1 MHGLGERARRGGLYT
16 EGPDGPGPC
25 RERGFEESY
34 DPPAMRPI
42 PDGYR
47 ALAEALLVVAILVAI
62 GVAGYM
68 AIEGWNAFDALYMT
82 VITLTSVGYLEV
94 HPLSAAGRSF
104 TMGLLLTGVFSLFYA
119 ATSAIRSIVGG
130 ELTGQFSRHRMEKKL
145 QSLSNHIIVCGYG
158 RMGRLVAQEF
168 SQQKIPFV
176 VIERSPE
183 LLGDFESEAGV
194 ALTGDATH
202 DETLRRAGIDRAR
215 TLVTLAASD
224 ADNLFITMSARLM
237 SDRVFIVARAEDEA
251 AEKKLLRAGASR
263 VVSPYV
269 IGGQRV
275 AQAVLRPSVVDF
287 IELATR
293 SDYMALQIDETAIR
307 PESPLCGK
315 PLKETGLRLELG
327 LIVVAIKRGEG
338 RMLFNPAPDAPIMPG
353 DILITLG
360 PKEQQDRLRAL
371 AG

>member
-1 MHGLGERARRGGLYT
+1 MMKVDMAHVERPSLLKAV
-16 EGPDGPGPC
+16 P
-25 RERGFEESY
+25 S
-34 DPPAMRPI
+34 
-42 PDGYR
+42 GYR
-47 ALAEALLVVAILVAI
+47 VVTEALLVVFILVMGGA
-62 GVAGYM
+62 VGYM
-68 AIEGWNAFDALYMT
+68 WVEKWSFFDSLYMS

-94 HPLSAAGRSF
+94 HPLSTEGRAF

-119 ATSAIRSIVGG
+119 AQSAIRAIVGG
-130 ELTGQFSRHRMEKKL
+130 ELTGELDRSRMEKKL
-145 QSLSNHIIVCGYG
+145 LTLTDHVIICGFG

-168 SQQKIPFV
+168 SLQKIPFV
-176 VIERSPE
+176 IIERNGD
-183 LLGDFESEAGV
+183 LLADFSAEHGV

-237 SDRVFIVARAEDEA
+237 SDRIFIVARAEDEG
-251 AEKKLLRAGASR
+251 AERKLTRAGANR
-263 VVSPYV
+263 VISPYV

-293 SDYMALQIDETAIR
+293 SDYMALQIEETVVHKTSA
-307 PESPLCGK
+307 LCGQ
-315 PLKETGLRLELG
+315 PLRDTGLRHDLG
-327 LIVVAIKRGEG
+327 LIVVAIKRPDG
-338 RMLFNPAPDAPIMPG
+338 RMVFNPAPEAVIVEG

-360 PKEQQDRLRAL
+360 PKAQQDQLRVL
-371 AG
+371 AT